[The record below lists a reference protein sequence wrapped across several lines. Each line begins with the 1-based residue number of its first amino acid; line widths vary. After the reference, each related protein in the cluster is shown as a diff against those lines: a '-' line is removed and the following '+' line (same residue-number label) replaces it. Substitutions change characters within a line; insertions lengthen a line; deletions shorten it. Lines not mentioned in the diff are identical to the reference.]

1 MNAYHVFYKSKEMG
15 EYHEIDLLVNLAS
28 CLFWKKHYGHIKLY
42 CNQEFLDYI
51 KPYGLDKAYDEINI
65 DVLENIP
72 FKPLLNKYWSFCK
85 IYAIKHISEIEEKFV
100 VIDNDFYPS
109 LPHDIDWECDFIGYH
124 KENFD
129 ALHEDNVYE
138 TPQTFLEEINYSKL
152 NWDVNPINC
161 AFMYFSNKTLIDTWY
176 SWAVGIIKNNAQN
189 PHLPYNRDTIFI
201 EQYLLAAIVS
211 TLNLNSKVLLPNT
224 YLQYI
229 SFNKHGHEWYPL
241 IDSKPEYR
249 EIFDKFRHIW
259 GLKRFY
265 DQKEWRDFILGI
277 VIDDLEL
284 NFNLDQLKIEYTLLL
299 DSCAKILAIEE

>member
-28 CLFWKKHYGHIKLY
+28 CLFWKKHYGSIKLY

-124 KENFD
+124 RENFD

-161 AFMYFSNKTLIDTWY
+161 AFMYFNNKTLIDTWY

-211 TLNLNSKVLLPNT
+211 TLNLNSKVLLPNI

-229 SFNKHGHEWYPL
+229 PFNKHGHEWYPL

-249 EIFDKFRHIW
+249 ELFNTFRHIW
-259 GLKRFY
+259 GLKKFY

-284 NFNLDQLKIEYTLLL
+284 NFDLDQLKIEYTLLL